1 MQWLKK
7 FWVRLVASLLW
18 PRSYSATSRAIK
30 HETKSNKKKPSTKPS
45 KRSGKRYAWAIF
57 LLLTPLLTGCGS
69 FATKPP
75 QPEPNRKCFQW
86 LITAEQEVYVYEN
99 GSLISR
105 IDTEPYDAVVSGWCL
120 LKFGQDL
127 ANESRRLSQ

>member
-1 MQWLKK
+1 MTWGGLHLLRR
-7 FWVRLVASLLW
+7 VLSLFG
-18 PRSYSATSRAIK
+18 RFSRDDGAPK
-30 HETKSNKKKPSTKPS
+30 PAPKPHKKKPSTKP
-45 KRSGKRYAWAIF
+45 KRPSGTRYAWAIF
-57 LLLTPLLTGCGS
+57 LLLMPLLTGCGS